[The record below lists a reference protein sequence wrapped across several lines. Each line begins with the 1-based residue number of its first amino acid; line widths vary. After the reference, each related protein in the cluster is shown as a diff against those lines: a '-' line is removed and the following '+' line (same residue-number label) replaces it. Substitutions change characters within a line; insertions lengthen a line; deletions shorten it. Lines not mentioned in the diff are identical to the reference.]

1 MEEIILYGLAFFVIA
16 FLYAAVGHGG
26 ASGYLALM
34 AIFNFNAGVI
44 KPTALILNL
53 LVSCIAFIS
62 FYKAKHFKSSMLFP
76 LVITSIPFAYLGSIM
91 PISEGLYKKIL
102 AIVLLI
108 AVARMLF
115 ISKAKEANDAPK
127 WYWLSLAGALIGIIS
142 GMIGM
147 GGGILL
153 SPLLLLMGWSNQQQ
167 TAALSAIFIF
177 LNSAAGMV
185 GQLKK
190 GFELN
195 QSTYAIIVFVILGGW
210 LGAYIGSKKLQS
222 NQLKFILASV
232 LIVAATK
239 LLFVK

>member
-16 FLYAAVGHGG
+16 FLYASVGHGG

-34 AIFNFNAGVI
+34 AIFNFSAGVI

-53 LVSCIAFIS
+53 LVSCLAFIS
-62 FYKAKHFKSSMLFP
+62 FYRAKHFNSSMLWP
-76 LVITSIPFAYLGSIM
+76 LVITSIPFAYLGSIV
-91 PISEGLYKKIL
+91 PISESLYKKLL

-108 AVARMLF
+108 AVARILF
-115 ISKAKEANDAPK
+115 LSKASNHKPAPK
-127 WYWLSLAGALIGIIS
+127 WYWLSIAGAFIGLVS

-153 SPLLLLMGWSNQQQ
+153 SPLLLLMGWSTQQQ

-185 GQLKK
+185 GQIQK
-190 GFELN
+190 GFQLD
-195 QSTYAIIVFVILGGW
+195 QSIYVIILFVLIGGW
-210 LGAYIGSKKLQS
+210 LGAYIGAKKLKAD
-222 NQLKFILASV
+222 QLKFILASV

-239 LLFVK
+239 LFFVN